1 MHPQSNY
8 EQARD
13 EAASK
18 EAKEREA
25 VLIKSDVSRYNKK
38 ELTANYFGRLGGF
51 IAGADWHREY
61 SQNINADLLADCKA
75 MREALKFYSLK
86 SNYSLV
92 DEGRNYDVDYK
103 CYELNEK
110 TYGDEDLG
118 TKARQVL
125 SQLKGKY
132 DEQTRN

>member
-1 MHPQSNY
+1 MGSMMNKPIEYWIKFKIGGQLPTHQIVDVSMNTLNDSIHVIEYSAY
-8 EQARD
+8 E
-13 EAASK
+13 K
-18 EAKEREA
+18 
-25 VLIKSDVSRYNKK
+25 IKS
-38 ELTANYFGRLGGF
+38 ELKL
-51 IAGADWHREY
+51 
-61 SQNINADLLADCKA
+61 NADLLADCKL

-132 DEQTRN
+132 DE

>member
-1 MHPQSNY
+1 MTPQSNY

-13 EAASK
+13 EAAESHAFNGDYSNNND
-18 EAKEREA
+18 EAGSAFAAFK
-25 VLIKSDVSRYNKK
+25 
-38 ELTANYFGRLGGF
+38 
-51 IAGADWHREY
+51 AGSDWHRDY
-61 SQNINADLLADCKA
+61 SQNLNADLLDDCKA

-103 CYELNEK
+103 CYELNET
-110 TYGDEDLG
+110 TYADEELG
-118 TKARQVL
+118 TKARQTL

-132 DEQTRN
+132 DE